1 MKHQVD
7 DLMDKRDALRGE
19 IKILKQEN
27 ANLKVE
33 LGKKDTKIEHLS
45 TEVTVTKELLRKKK
59 EESEME

>member
-1 MKHQVD
+1 
-7 DLMDKRDALRGE
+7 MDKRDALRGE

-33 LGKKDTKIEHLS
+33 LGKKNTQIEHLS